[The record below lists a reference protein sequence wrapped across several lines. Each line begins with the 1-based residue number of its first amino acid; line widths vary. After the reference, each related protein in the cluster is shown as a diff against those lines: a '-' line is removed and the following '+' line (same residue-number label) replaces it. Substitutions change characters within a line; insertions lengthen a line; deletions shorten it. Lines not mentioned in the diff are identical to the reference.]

1 MQLATFPPTVE
12 TGLRKYHGI
21 AQPEFETPRTAADLT
36 SHYDLTLSHSSS
48 PDFSVNFDYFH
59 ECLARAAVEQG
70 LRVALIHPG
79 IVEEALARLGCGRLR
94 ITYHL
99 DFAAQWQPTADPFAR
114 LAEAVQDSGGWT
126 INATTRS
133 RLFRDKAAAHTE
145 LIRAGLG
152 TPATVLFRPWMPERP
167 LTEAE
172 RQQLHLVEPE
182 AECYLIPAT
191 GGSPPVRVS
200 MHQSRDFVRALA
212 RLRQLHLGETI
223 LIQRA
228 IEPPLLVCAD
238 GVARPARW
246 RILACLGEWL
256 PFWWTPPEQL
266 APGQLCYQALCPTDL
281 RQQRLQPV
289 LTYAQR
295 LAELSGLE
303 WFVTEL
309 CLHDGPEMSIDTVPG
324 PQGQERSVLA
334 IDSVNEQ
341 GIVGEQN
348 RWAGVPDQAIR
359 WIAERIVQAAWQRR
373 QTILRPNVRY
383 YRIVA

>member
-12 TGLRKYHGI
+12 RDPREQHGFG
-21 AQPEFETPRTAADLT
+21 QPEIEIPRTAADLA
-36 SHYDLTLSHSSS
+36 SHYDLVLSHSDD
-48 PDFSVNFDYFH
+48 PDFSTNFGFFH
-59 ECLARAAVEQG
+59 ECLARAAEEQG
-70 LRVALIHPG
+70 LRVALLHPG
-79 IVEEALARLGCGRLR
+79 IVEEALSRLGRGQLR

-99 DFAAQWQPTADPFAR
+99 DFASRWQQSADPFAR
-114 LAEAVQDSGGWT
+114 LAEAVQDTGGWT
-126 INATTRS
+126 INAVTRS
-133 RLFRDKAAAHTE
+133 RLFRDKAAAHNE
-145 LIRAGLG
+145 LVRAGLG
-152 TPATVLFRPWMPERP
+152 TPATILFRPWMPERP
-167 LTEAE
+167 LTAAE
-172 RQQLHLVEPE
+172 REQLHLDEPE
-182 AECYLIPAT
+182 AECHLIPAT
-191 GGSPPVRVS
+191 AASPPVRVS
-200 MHQSRDFVRALA
+200 MNQTRDFVLALA
-212 RLRQLHLGETI
+212 RLRRLHPDDTI
-223 LIQRA
+223 LIQQA

-238 GVARPARW
+238 GVRRPARW

-256 PFWWTPPEQL
+256 PFWWTPPGQL
-266 APGQLCYQALCPTDL
+266 APGQLCYQTLCPTDL

-334 IDSVNEQ
+334 IDSVKEQ

-348 RWAGVPDQAIR
+348 RRAGIPDQAIR
-359 WIAERIVQAAWQRR
+359 WIAGRIVQAAWQRR
-373 QTILRPNVRY
+373 QAILRPNVRY